1 VIAHPKTLYEKTEE
15 MSFMLVTDNLLNR
28 LAKAAVETTMSDVAV
43 VLMADRQDNVVRLA
57 GGYNLS
63 VRGMLGLSV
72 PIDENSFC
80 GSIVMTGENSI
91 LRDLG
96 KLETPIRS
104 LIDACGTR
112 TALGVPIMVG
122 AEATGMILLGSS
134 GRKYASN
141 VLTTAQALAD
151 LAAVSYERDRLLSD
165 LTQEIHELK
174 WLARITDKIRLE
186 ESEDKVIAAVLEAG
200 SEVLNSDAMVLYLLE
215 EGQSVLHC
223 ASTIGIP
230 ASFVEPKF
238 EKQHTALLKAIGMQE
253 PLNINDLRALSEG
266 DPFRQLILDINIRS
280 VLGVQLSHRERPM
293 GLLMALFRRP
303 DAGAEIRSDLCR
315 MLALDAA
322 VALNYSRLLE
332 QSRSLIR
339 ELEEANSRWEQQAV
353 QDGLTGLAN
362 HRAFHQRL
370 TESVHR
376 VGRYGETFSL
386 AMLDVDHFKAYNDA
400 YGHQEGDFALQHI
413 ARLIKEELR
422 ESDLAARYG
431 GEEFAIILP
440 HTPKAHAR
448 IALERIRKSIDTFQF
463 PNGKLTISAGIAEC
477 PVDGITPNEV
487 LEKADRALYHSKLT
501 GRNRVSLWADANES
515 PARQDSAS
523 DCKSVSVL
531 MVEMN
536 QEAREAM
543 EKALVESGYELHRAS
558 STHEAIELLR
568 SRKFDIM
575 LSDTLILGT
584 EGLQVLGLASSI
596 HPMMPI
602 VLTTVP
608 SMANIA
614 REAMQHGVTDL
625 LVEPFNENELPV
637 VIERNLE
644 RKRIERQLLLEKSTG
659 ILLQAIDALV
669 AAIDARDRNTAGHTA
684 RVTHISLAIAD
695 ALGLPSEE
703 RYTLELAARLHD
715 IGKLSLPDSA
725 MNKAGTLSNTEW
737 QAMQRHPAVGS
748 QIVGSIEEL
757 SYIATIVRHHHE
769 RLDGKGYPD
778 GLQGEAIPFLSRIIA
793 VADAF
798 EAMTSDR
805 AFRSRMTTE
814 EAVEELKRC
823 VGTHYSSEIVE
834 ALIESLK
841 IGALDNEQ
849 LDKAA

>member
-1 VIAHPKTLYEKTEE
+1 
-15 MSFMLVTDNLLNR
+15 MLVTDSLLNR

-43 VLMADRQDNVVRLA
+43 VMIADRQDNVLRLA
-57 GGYNLS
+57 GGHNLS
-63 VRGMLGLSV
+63 IRGMLGLSV
-72 PIDENSFC
+72 PISEESFC
-80 GSIVMTGENSI
+80 GRIVQTGESSL
-91 LRDLG
+91 LRDLT
-96 KLETPIRS
+96 KLEIPMRS
-104 LIDACGTR
+104 LIEACGAC

-122 AEATGMILLGSS
+122 AEASGVMLLGSTA
-134 GRKYASN
+134 RKYTSSILP
-141 VLTTAQALAD
+141 VAQSLAD
-151 LAAVSYERDRLLSD
+151 LAAVSYERDRLLAD
-165 LTQEIHELK
+165 LTQEVHELK

-186 ESEDKVIAAVLEAG
+186 EGRDKVISAVLEAG
-200 SEVLNSDAMVLYLLE
+200 TEVLDSDSMALYLLE
-215 EGQSVLHC
+215 EDQAVLSC
-223 ASTIGIP
+223 TATVGIP
-230 ASFVEPKF
+230 VSFVEPKC
-238 EKQHTALLKAIGMQE
+238 EKHHNALLEAVGMQE
-253 PLNINDLRALSEG
+253 PLVINDIKTLPEG
-266 DPFRQLILDINIRS
+266 NPFRQLILDINIRS
-280 VLGVQLSHRERPM
+280 ILGMQLSHRGRPM
-293 GLLMALFRRP
+293 GMLMALFRRP
-303 DAGAEIRSDLCR
+303 DAGGELRPDLCR

-332 QSRSLIR
+332 QSRSLIC
-339 ELEEANSRWEQQAV
+339 ELEEVNKKLEQQAV

-362 HRAFHQRL
+362 HRAFHQRIA
-370 TESVHR
+370 ESVHR
-376 VGRYGETFSL
+376 VGRYGESFSL

-400 YGHQEGDFALQHI
+400 YGHQEGDLALQHI
-413 ARLIKEELR
+413 SRLIQAELR

-431 GEEFAIILP
+431 GEEFTIILP
-440 HTPKAHAR
+440 HTPKSHAR
-448 IALERIRKSIDTFQF
+448 IALERIRKSIDSFQF
-463 PNGKLTISAGIAEC
+463 PNGKLTISAGVAEC
-477 PVDGITPNEV
+477 PIDGVTSNEV

-501 GRNRVSLWADANES
+501 GRNRVSLWAAPHETPNRIES
-515 PARQDSAS
+515 AV
-523 DCKSVSVL
+523 DCRAVSVL
-531 MVEMN
+531 MVDTD
-536 QEAREAM
+536 QDARQVM
-543 EKALVESGYELHRAS
+543 EKALVECGYDLHRAS
-558 STHEAIELLR
+558 STREAIELLR

-602 VLTTVP
+602 VLTTAP

-644 RKRIERQLLLEKSTG
+644 RKRIERQLLLERSTG

-669 AAIDARDRNTAGHTA
+669 AAIDARDRNTAGHTT

-725 MNKAGTLSNTEW
+725 MNKPGALSGSEW
-737 QAMQRHPAVGS
+737 HAMQRHPSVGS

-778 GLQGEAIPFLSRIIA
+778 GLQGEAIPFLSRIIT

-805 AFRSRMTTE
+805 AFRARMSTD
-814 EAVEELKRC
+814 EAIAELRRC
-823 VGTHYSSEIVE
+823 VGTHYSSDIVE
-834 ALIESLK
+834 ALVESLK
-841 IGALDNEQ
+841 MGSLDDEQQ

>member
-1 VIAHPKTLYEKTEE
+1 
-15 MSFMLVTDNLLNR
+15 MLVTDNLLNR
-28 LAKAAVETTMSDVAV
+28 LAKAAVETTLSDVAV
-43 VLMADRQDNVVRLA
+43 VLMADRQDNVLRLA
-57 GGYNLS
+57 GGHNLS

-72 PIDENSFC
+72 PIDEECFC

-91 LRDLG
+91 IRDFG

-104 LIDACGTR
+104 LIDVCGAR

-122 AEATGMILLGSS
+122 AEASGIILLGSA

-141 VLTTAQALAD
+141 VLPVAQALAD
-151 LAAVSYERDRLLSD
+151 LAAVSYERDRMLSD
-165 LTQEIHELK
+165 LTQEVHELK

-186 ESEDKVIAAVLEAG
+186 ESEDKVISAVLEAG
-200 SEVLNSDAMVLYLLE
+200 SEVLGSDAMALYLFE
-215 EGQSVLHC
+215 EDNIILRC
-223 ASTIGIP
+223 ASTAGIP
-230 ASFVEPKF
+230 ASFVEPKL
-238 EKQHTALLKAIGMQE
+238 KNQHTALLEAIGMQE
-253 PLNINDLRALSEG
+253 PLNINDLRALPED

-280 VLGVQLSHRERPM
+280 VLGMQLSHRGRPM
-293 GLLMALFRRP
+293 GMLMALFRRP
-303 DAGAEIRSDLCR
+303 AAGAEIRSDLCR

-339 ELEEANSRWEQQAV
+339 ELEEANCRLEQQAV
-353 QDGLTGLAN
+353 QDGLTGLVN
-362 HRAFHQRL
+362 HRAFQQRVA
-370 TESVHR
+370 EAVHR
-376 VGRYGETFSL
+376 VGRYGEAFSL

-400 YGHQEGDFALQHI
+400 YGHQEGDLALQHI
-413 ARLIKEELR
+413 ARLIQAELR

-431 GEEFAIILP
+431 GEEFAIVLP
-440 HTPKAHAR
+440 HTPKSHAR

-463 PNGKLTISAGIAEC
+463 PNGKLTISAGVAEC
-477 PVDGITPNEV
+477 PVDGVTPNEV

-501 GRNRVSLWADANES
+501 GRNRVSLWAAATKNM
-515 PARQDSAS
+515 PKMDSTS
-523 DCKSVSVL
+523 DFKSVSVL
-531 MVEMN
+531 MVDTD
-536 QEAREAM
+536 QEARQVM
-543 EKALVESGYELHRAS
+543 EKALIESGYELHRAS
-558 STHEAIELLR
+558 STREAIELLR

-575 LSDTLILGT
+575 LSDALILGT
-584 EGLQVLGLASSI
+584 DGLQVLGLASSI

-608 SMANIA
+608 AMANIA

-644 RKRIERQLLLEKSTG
+644 RKRIERQLLLERSTG

-669 AAIDARDRNTAGHTA
+669 AAIDARDRNTAGHTT
-684 RVTHISLAIAD
+684 RVTHIALAIAD
-695 ALGLPSEE
+695 ALGMPSEE

-725 MNKAGTLSNTEW
+725 MNKAGALSGAEW
-737 QAMQRHPAVGS
+737 HAMQRHPAVGS
-748 QIVGSIEEL
+748 QIVGAIEEL

-805 AFRSRMTTE
+805 AFRARMTAE
-814 EAVEELKRC
+814 EAIAELRRC

-834 ALIESLK
+834 ALVESLK
-841 IGALDNEQ
+841 IGALDNESF
-849 LDKAA
+849 DKAA